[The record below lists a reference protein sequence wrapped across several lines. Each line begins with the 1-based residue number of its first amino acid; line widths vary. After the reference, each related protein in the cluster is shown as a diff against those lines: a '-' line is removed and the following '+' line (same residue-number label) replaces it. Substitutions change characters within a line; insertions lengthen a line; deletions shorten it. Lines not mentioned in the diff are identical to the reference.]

1 MPREIYYAGTEFERL
16 YPHCKAV
23 RAGGTLYIAG
33 TGGVDHATGA
43 WPDSV
48 GDQTRLALDNIE
60 LVLGK
65 FGMTLADVV
74 RCELF
79 YVDPE
84 AWTQAMPVVAGRF
97 QGVAAAHIA
106 LQAPMP
112 VAQMKVEFQIT
123 AWSDR
128 PTPSSPEILVAGH
141 VG

>member
-1 MPREIYYAGTEFERL
+1 VNY
-16 YPHCKAV
+16 
-23 RAGGTLYIAG
+23 
-33 TGGVDHATGA
+33 ATGD
-43 WPDSV
+43 WPDRAA
-48 GDQTRLALDNIE
+48 DQTRLALENIE
-60 LVLGK
+60 MVLGK

-74 RCELF
+74 HCELF

-84 AWTQAMPVVAGRF
+84 AWTQAMPVVAARF

-128 PTPSSPEILVAGH
+128 PTPTSPEILVAGD
-141 VG
+141 VV